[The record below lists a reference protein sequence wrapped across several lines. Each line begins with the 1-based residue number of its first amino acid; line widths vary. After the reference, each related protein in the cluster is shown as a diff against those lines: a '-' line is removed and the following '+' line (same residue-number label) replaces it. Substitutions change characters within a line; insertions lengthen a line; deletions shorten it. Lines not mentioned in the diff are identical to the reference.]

1 MSRRIATGVV
11 VFATLFGSAAFADPA
26 DARMIKGRDRTVQHL
41 RVVHV
46 EPDNDRRLMWGLNNG
61 AAFVTRRPAACK
73 REVRPR
79 MCRKAYRLA
88 AQEYPRWWRQ

>member
-41 RVVHV
+41 RVTHV
-46 EPDNDRRLMWGLNNG
+46 EPDNGKRLMWGLNNG
-61 AAFVTRRPAACK
+61 AAFVTARPAACK

-79 MCRKAYRLA
+79 MCRMAYRKA
-88 AQEYPRWWRQ
+88 IRQYGEWWR